1 LAGIREGKKPLP
13 DPMSCDKK
21 ARDRVSEAF
30 AMKDKKIVV
39 GVTGGIAAYKAAELV
54 RLLVRAGVDT
64 RVAMTAHATKFVAP
78 LTFEALSG
86 NRVVCDMW
94 EHGAVPMDHIRWGQE
109 SDLIIIAPATANIIA
124 KMAHGMGDDFLS
136 SLILAATAKVLVCPS
151 MNTHMFQNPAVQD
164 NVKLLKERGF
174 VSMTPSEGEL
184 ACGTEGPGRLP
195 EPADILEH
203 ARMLL
208 SEQDLLGLRILV
220 TAGPTIEPLDPV
232 RYLTNRSSGKM
243 GYALARA
250 ARLRGADVM
259 LVSGPTGLRP
269 PHDVNFCGVKTA
281 EEMRQAVLAAS
292 SQYDVIIKAAA
303 VSDYRPRDK
312 AEQKIKKGEENQTL
326 EMVKNPDILAELG
339 SKKGDFPRILVGFSA
354 ETRDLVANARQKL
367 EKKNLDMIVAND
379 VSREDAGF
387 DSDTNLV
394 KVMYRDGHMEEFP
407 LMTKA
412 EVANQLLGR
421 IKDLWENRSPGR

>member
-1 LAGIREGKKPLP
+1 
-13 DPMSCDKK
+13 
-21 ARDRVSEAF
+21 
-30 AMKDKKIVV
+30 MKDKKVVV

-64 RVAMTAHATKFVAP
+64 KVAMTAPATKFVAP

-94 EHGAVPMDHIRWGQE
+94 DHDAVPLDHIHWGQE

-164 NVKLLKERGF
+164 NIRVLKERGF

-195 EPADILEH
+195 EPTDILEH

-243 GYALARA
+243 GYAIARA

-259 LVSGPTGLRP
+259 LVSGPTRLRP
-269 PHDVNFCGVKTA
+269 PHDVHFCEVKTA
-281 EEMRQAVLAAS
+281 EEMRQAVLAPS

-303 VSDYRPRDK
+303 VSDYRPKNK
-312 AEQKIKKGEENQTL
+312 AEQKIKKGKENQTL

-339 SKKGDFPRILVGFSA
+339 SIKGDFPRILVGFSA
-354 ETRDLVANARQKL
+354 ETEDLAANARQKL

-394 KVMYRDGHMEEFP
+394 KVMYRDGHVEEFP

-412 EVANQLLGR
+412 EVADQLLGR
-421 IKDLWENRSPGR
+421 IRDLWENRSPGR